1 MKTVVQDL
9 TFGGH
14 NDSSRASIGLYNGR
28 CPSSCVFVRIQMQ
41 SLPSL
46 TLPPV
51 FLRSHCYSSNKAS
64 LSRNLYAVAPSLV
77 HTLSQED
84 NSILSVATS
93 DSHIYSGSQNQ
104 NISVRPAS
112 FSCATIPRAR
122 ADWVD
127 LQVWDSRNYTLQTQ
141 LRGHTGSVLALEY
154 ASDKHWLFSSSGVYR
169 VCSMMSAN
177 HRTAVPDQA
186 IAPSAS
192 VPLPLPRPAPRSLT

>member
-1 MKTVVQDL
+1 MQDL

-14 NDSSRASIGLYNGR
+14 DDSSRASIGLYNGR

-51 FLRSHCYSSNKAS
+51 FLRSHCHSSNKAS

-112 FSCATIPRAR
+112 FSCATIPPRALTGLTCR
-122 ADWVD
+122 SGTVATTLCRHNFEVT
-127 LQVWDSRNYTLQTQ
+127 QVVCLPSNTRRIN
-141 LRGHTGSVLALEY
+141 TGCLA
-154 ASDKHWLFSSSGVYR
+154 R
-169 VCSMMSAN
+169 QVC
-177 HRTAVPDQA
+177 TVCVP
-186 IAPSAS
+186 
-192 VPLPLPRPAPRSLT
+192 